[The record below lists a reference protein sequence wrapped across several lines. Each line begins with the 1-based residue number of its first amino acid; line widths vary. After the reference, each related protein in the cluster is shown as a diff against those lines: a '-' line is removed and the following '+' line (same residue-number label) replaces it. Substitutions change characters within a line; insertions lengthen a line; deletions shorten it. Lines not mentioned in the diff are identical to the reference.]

1 MSGAH
6 GNSSDHRVMAQNPDT
21 CKELAFF
28 RRVLVKQEKELGD
41 FSKRA
46 DPRDRSRETLEARMR
61 TRKTRRAIENI
72 ILQMGKRAMENQ
84 DSDGGESSS
93 GSGARPPEHPP
104 PPLPP
109 LPPEPPRGTGIG
121 ASGTQTATPP
131 AVRSLQP
138 TEVPDFDPSRPR
150 WYAGNASGSQR
161 RSIIRR

>member
-1 MSGAH
+1 
-6 GNSSDHRVMAQNPDT
+6 MAQRPDPRR
-21 CKELAFF
+21 KELAFF
-28 RRVLVKQEKELGD
+28 QRLLVKQERKLAD
-41 FSKRA
+41 ISKRA
-46 DPRDRSRETLEARMR
+46 DRRDRLRETFEARTR
-61 TRKTRRAIENI
+61 TRKTRREIEGI
-72 ILQMGKRAMENQ
+72 ILQMRNRGMENQ
-84 DSDGGESSS
+84 DSDGGTSSS
-93 GSGARPPEHPP
+93 GSGARPPEHPLP
-104 PPLPP
+104 ALPP

>member
-6 GNSSDHRVMAQNPDT
+6 GNSSDHRVMAQRPDP
-21 CKELAFF
+21 CEELAFF
-28 RRVLVKQEKELGD
+28 RRVLVKQEQELAD
-41 FSKRA
+41 ISKRA

-109 LPPEPPRGTGIG
+109 LPTDSPEERG
-121 ASGTQTATPP
+121 
-131 AVRSLQP
+131 
-138 TEVPDFDPSRPR
+138 
-150 WYAGNASGSQR
+150 
-161 RSIIRR
+161 